1 MCKVRMFRTLVKQRL
16 DVAVEEIFELFDRT
30 IAEYEEELSRT
41 KAEKEQQRELLNALL
56 KPHVHGALHDAEMQQ
71 EAPAEPPHIKM
82 EEENVWRS
90 QIGEPPQELKEEA
103 DIKTFTLTNVQVKKE
118 SDQDQSSQLPRGQ
131 SEMMCDEHMA
141 TENDGE
147 HSGGSQP
154 DFLVPLS
161 DADDMTSHSSD
172 TDHSNPTKDPV
183 KTEKKSQNVN
193 EDLLTFM
200 HQRNKS
206 RKNLSQME
214 REKMETR
221 RQKCS
226 ACLRCDCTESLRDT
240 LPPEEPEEME
250 ETAWDQ
256 DNAEGIR
263 ELKGY
268 LQNCEMFFVFSKLLK
283 TEGKGKKN
291 VYTGSAKCMQP
302 GCKNKGVTFTS
313 ISRAHLSMHYEK
325 VHPGKKAA
333 LMAALAGNSRRGGRG
348 QAKERRSKKHQLST
362 LEEPVRDKFNQ
373 DKARQMFTRWFVE
386 TLSPLGLCEH
396 PYTREL
402 FAYLSPEFQL
412 MSRKI
417 LARGLDELMHKA
429 KLEVNNLLSKQK
441 WVATTADCWTVH
453 SRAFLGMTV
462 HWIDRPSLVRRKATL
477 ACRELKTD
485 QLLAEVIRDVHQEF
499 GIVKKVVATTTDN
512 GTNYV
517 AVLNAFGEPQEEDE
531 EVLPGQPGDVQGHL
545 DGEDVDAE
553 PRVAL
558 PPHRRCSAHTLNLMA
573 TTDIRAVTGWSVGDT
588 PWCEATAKAQHLWN
602 LQNRIPI
609 AANQIKEAVN
619 RKLPTPLL
627 VRWNCYFNSVK
638 VLLEVMSLPE
648 QVEAINNIIVHQPS
662 GKAGATILDRDI
674 KVLTEYRDVMKP
686 VVDTLD
692 NLRGE
697 DSAYMGVLLP
707 TLLVLKRWLLQH
719 QQRGELQYAEP
730 LVQSLLRGFE
740 KRFGSLFEDQ
750 DLLMASALHP
760 SFTPAFLARI
770 VPEQADA
777 IKDRILGEL
786 KALVSDVQQE
796 QNVRPAVKSHQDRVF
811 KELFVGDHDVVLRAS
826 IQDWKPQRKAL
837 SWALFPKEHREAWVD
852 LFIKYN
858 TPLPSSAAVE
868 RTFSTAG
875 DVLRPKRAALAS
887 PDFQNLVFLKGNMSL
902 LGYPS
907 YKGQFAEEEQE
918 QY

>member
-1 MCKVRMFRTLVKQRL
+1 FMSSLCYGDSGETNLVKVIPQDERYSL
-16 DVAVEEIFELFDRT
+16 RKTWRCFSKSASRKSLKSSGVNCGHSCTRFEFKVEFYTMFLEGNCCDTPQKNRSGTSSTRT
-30 IAEYEEELSRT
+30 RPGRCSHGEE
-41 KAEKEQQRELLNALL
+41 
-56 KPHVHGALHDAEMQQ
+56 
-71 EAPAEPPHIKM
+71 
-82 EEENVWRS
+82 
-90 QIGEPPQELKEEA
+90 
-103 DIKTFTLTNVQVKKE
+103 
-118 SDQDQSSQLPRGQ
+118 QSSFGFAEVPISCLCHAAHC
-131 SEMMCDEHMA
+131 MH
-141 TENDGE
+141 
-147 HSGGSQP
+147 
-154 DFLVPLS
+154 FLFFFS
-161 DADDMTSHSSD
+161 SFFDD
-172 TDHSNPTKDPV
+172 
-183 KTEKKSQNVN
+183 N
-193 EDLLTFM
+193 EGFV
-200 HQRNKS
+200 
-206 RKNLSQME
+206 
-214 REKMETR
+214 
-221 RQKCS
+221 
-226 ACLRCDCTESLRDT
+226 
-240 LPPEEPEEME
+240 
-250 ETAWDQ
+250 
-256 DNAEGIR
+256 IR
-263 ELKGY
+263 
-268 LQNCEMFFVFSKLLK
+268 
-283 TEGKGKKN
+283 
-291 VYTGSAKCMQP
+291 
-302 GCKNKGVTFTS
+302 
-313 ISRAHLSMHYEK
+313 
-325 VHPGKKAA
+325 
-333 LMAALAGNSRRGGRG
+333 
-348 QAKERRSKKHQLST
+348 
-362 LEEPVRDKFNQ
+362 
-373 DKARQMFTRWFVE
+373 RWFVE

-441 WVATTADCWTVH
+441 WVATTADCWTV
-453 SRAFLGMTV
+453 AFLGMTV

-619 RKLPTPLL
+619 RKEK
-627 VRWNCYFNSVK
+627 VEKCVYFCRWNCYFNSVK

-648 QVEAINNIIVHQPS
+648 QVE
-662 GKAGATILDRDI
+662 
-674 KVLTEYRDVMKP
+674 VLTEYRDVMKP

-740 KRFGSLFEDQ
+740 KRCVWVFMDENIVFANSPSLMYRFGSLFEDQ

-786 KALVSDVQQE
+786 KALVSD
-796 QNVRPAVKSHQDRVF
+796 
-811 KELFVGDHDVVLRAS
+811 
-826 IQDWKPQRKAL
+826 
-837 SWALFPKEHREAWVD
+837 HREAWVD